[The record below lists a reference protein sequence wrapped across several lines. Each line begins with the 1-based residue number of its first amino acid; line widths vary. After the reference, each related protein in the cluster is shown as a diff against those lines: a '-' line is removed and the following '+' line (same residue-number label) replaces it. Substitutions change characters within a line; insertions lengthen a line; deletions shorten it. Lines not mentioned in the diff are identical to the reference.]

1 MSYLSD
7 MQNVVQPREIHVP
20 GAASLLA
27 PIEAPEQLTHFEGVF
42 SLRTPVIHAGCF
54 FPSRPIKVETPAAP
68 WAYAV
73 SWQPSDRAP
82 ARAENVLI
90 AIRAKASNG
99 RFGAL
104 IVSGETVLKE
114 ISFDVS
120 EGWETKH
127 IAIPHLDQSTRL
139 IIRNYDLPGAAI
151 AEIDRVEV
159 FANFDGRYKD
169 DPNYKLSEITQ
180 QKINTTLHRRDPFVF
195 GTITT
200 TEVCNLSCVMCHF
213 NGPKALKRGRILSP
227 EAVERV
233 LDQIP
238 VGELVW
244 FAATGEFFVDPHALD
259 HLRAACRRGF
269 HVGVLSHGQFYDAE
283 LLEEMLKIGVRI
295 FRISADSIDHAQF
308 RKIRRGGELGKVL
321 DACAYLKSRKRD
333 YPTIT
338 VEITCTLFSN
348 TFGRQKE
355 FEAFWS
361 DKVDRLLLNAEYYD
375 QLKFRNIMHKPKRRV
390 NCEVKTYVV
399 PSGHVV
405 PCCAMIVKQHD
416 GDTSWLPHIDTHS
429 LKDAYNILCDMYEDP
444 NSPLSKICR
453 KCDWWIMWAQ
463 NERDVGSAYYRWV
476 DFPQDQPQ
484 ALPPVSVE
492 PA

>member
-1 MSYLSD
+1 MAD
-7 MQNVVQPREIHVP
+7 
-20 GAASLLA
+20 SLLM
-27 PIEAPEQLTHFEGVF
+27 PIAAPERLTHLEDVF
-42 SLRTPVIHAGCF
+42 ALQTPVVHAGCF
-54 FPSRPIKVETPAAP
+54 FPSRPIKVETPAEQ

-73 SWQPSDRAP
+73 SWQPSDQSP

-90 AIRAKASNG
+90 AIRAKAVQG
-99 RFGAL
+99 RFGVL
-104 IVSGETVLKE
+104 VVSGEIVLKE
-114 ISFDVS
+114 ISFDVA
-120 EGWETKH
+120 EGWEIKH
-127 IAIPHLDQSTRL
+127 IAVPYLSQTLQL
-139 IIRNYDLPGAAI
+139 IIRNYDLPCPAI
-151 AEIDRVEV
+151 AEIECVEV

-180 QKINTTLHRRDPFVF
+180 QKIDTTLHRREPFIF

-213 NGPKALKRGRILSP
+213 NGPKALKQGRILSP

-233 LDQIP
+233 LDQMP
-238 VGELVW
+238 AGELVW

-269 HVGVLSHGQFYDAE
+269 VVGVLSHGQFYDAA

-295 FRISADSIDHAQF
+295 FRMSADSIDDAQF
-308 RKIRRGGELGKVL
+308 RKIRRGGELGKVV
-321 DACAYLKSRKRD
+321 DACAYLKSRKKN
-333 YPTIT
+333 YPGTT

-348 TFGRQKE
+348 TFERQKE

-375 QLKFRNIMHKPKRRV
+375 ELKFRNIMHKPKRRV

-399 PSGHVV
+399 PSGHIV
-405 PCCAMIVKQHD
+405 PCCAMIVTQHN
-416 GDTSWLPHIDTHS
+416 GDNSWLPHIDTHS
-429 LKDAYNILCDMYEDP
+429 LEEAYTILCDMYEDP

-476 DFPQDQPQ
+476 DFPQDQQ
-484 ALPPVSVE
+484 HALSSVSVE